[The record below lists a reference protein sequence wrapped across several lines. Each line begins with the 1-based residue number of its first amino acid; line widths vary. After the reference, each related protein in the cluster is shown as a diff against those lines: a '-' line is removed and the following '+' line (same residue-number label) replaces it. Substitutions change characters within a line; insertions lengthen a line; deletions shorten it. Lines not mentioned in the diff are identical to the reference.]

1 MEGFFLN
8 FKHINYVLTVL
19 TEGSITAASKK
30 LFVSQPALS
39 QTIKLIEQDLGAPI
53 FDRSTDPIS
62 LTYAGQRYVEAAQ
75 AMLDIDRN
83 LRAEIAETKKEVHGR
98 MRVGISS
105 QRGIQLLP
113 LIIPEFVKR
122 YPYVKIDLLEYG
134 SDTLERL
141 TAVGQCDL
149 GLITTTAKPNRL
161 NYVLIE
167 NEQVVLMAARSTE
180 LAHRFED
187 GQPIDIK
194 DAMGEKF
201 VCMTEGH
208 SIRTIQDRL
217 FERYNL
223 KPNVILETN
232 NMEAGKHV
240 AARANAVML
249 IPHVYVVNSMELKY
263 RVQCHPIKNNDYER
277 HFFLSYRKGMY
288 LTRYMEDFVRIV
300 CDKLGVPFNIAGQ
313 EI

>member
-1 MEGFFLN
+1 MN

-62 LTYAGQRYVEAAQ
+62 LTHAGQRYVEAAQ
-75 AMLDIDRN
+75 AILDIDRN
-83 LRAEIAETKKEVHGR
+83 LHAEIAETKKEVHGR

-113 LIIPEFVKR
+113 LIIPEFIKR
-122 YPYVKIDLLEYG
+122 YPYVKIELLEYG

-141 TAVGQCDL
+141 TAEGQCDL
-149 GLITTTAKPNRL
+149 GLITTAVKPNRL

-187 GQPIDIK
+187 GQPIDIQ

-201 VCMTEGH
+201 VC
-208 SIRTIQDRL
+208 
-217 FERYNL
+217 
-223 KPNVILETN
+223 
-232 NMEAGKHV
+232 
-240 AARANAVML
+240 
-249 IPHVYVVNSMELKY
+249 IPQAL
-263 RVQCHPIKNNDYER
+263 C
-277 HFFLSYRKGMY
+277 KGGN
-288 LTRYMEDFVRIV
+288 F
-300 CDKLGVPFNIAGQ
+300 C
-313 EI
+313 

>member
-1 MEGFFLN
+1 MN

-141 TAVGQCDL
+141 TAEGQCDL

-208 SIRTIQDRL
+208 SI
-217 FERYNL
+217 
-223 KPNVILETN
+223 
-232 NMEAGKHV
+232 V

-300 CDKLGVPFNIAGQ
+300 CDKLGVPFNMAGQ

>member
-1 MEGFFLN
+1 MN

-62 LTYAGQRYVEAAQ
+62 LTHAGQRYVEAAQ
-75 AMLDIDRN
+75 AILDIDRN
-83 LRAEIAETKKEVHGR
+83 LHAEIAETKKEVHGR

-113 LIIPEFVKR
+113 LIIPEFIKR
-122 YPYVKIDLLEYG
+122 YPYVKIELLEYG

-141 TAVGQCDL
+141 TAEGQCDL
-149 GLITTTAKPNRL
+149 GLITTAVKPNRL

-201 VCMTEGH
+201 VCMTESH
-208 SIRTIQDRL
+208 SVRTIQDRL
-217 FERYNL
+217 FERCNF
-223 KPNVILETN
+223 KPNVILETD
-232 NMEAGKHV
+232 NME
-240 AARANAVML
+240 AVML

-277 HFFLSYRKGMY
+277 HFFFCYRKGMY
-288 LTRYMEDFVRIV
+288 LTRYMEDFGRIV
-300 CDKLGVPFNIAGQ
+300 CDKLNVPFNMPGHEA
-313 EI
+313 

>member
-1 MEGFFLN
+1 MN

-141 TAVGQCDL
+141 TAEGQCDL

-217 FERYNL
+217 FER
-223 KPNVILETN
+223 
-232 NMEAGKHV
+232 
-240 AARANAVML
+240 
-249 IPHVYVVNSMELKY
+249 
-263 RVQCHPIKNNDYER
+263 
-277 HFFLSYRKGMY
+277 
-288 LTRYMEDFVRIV
+288 
-300 CDKLGVPFNIAGQ
+300 
-313 EI
+313 